1 MSAVKSRHTAGSEP
15 GTQNVPRNAPR
26 SGNITLW
33 GLVQTRE
40 IQVSPLSLNAPKRR
54 YPRRVYTIEI
64 EISPVH
70 SVTMLPDF

>member
-1 MSAVKSRHTAGSEP
+1 MSAVKGRHIAGSEP

-26 SGNITLW
+26 SRNFTLW

-40 IQVSPLSLNAPKRR
+40 IQVTPLCLNAPKRR
-54 YPRRVYTIEI
+54 CPRRVYTVEI

-70 SVTMLPDF
+70 AVKMLPKF